1 MRNIKRAPVTTY
13 SEISQTSNVK
23 FSFVEDDEEQHSPV
37 ACRDFLN
44 DAVYKSLTGTEGFL
58 IYGFDSRLFDI
69 TTDKTRLL
77 LTGPRDELL
86 NVYWNYDY
94 YWEDASKTLGISCEW
109 VNDEDALYIEDTNVW
124 LKAPWGISLL
134 SHILRVFSYK
144 MNYSQSIADNVLRLL
159 PEACNEMN
167 YAHSIGEA
175 RYKTLME
182 NWKTLLNCVNEH
194 SPMGYHLDNTDKYFI
209 HNFSGIVS
217 VFGKNTIKGNPNEY
231 ALMLDALQGLK
242 GTKQCAA

>member
-1 MRNIKRAPVTTY
+1 M
-13 SEISQTSNVK
+13 
-23 FSFVEDDEEQHSPV
+23 
-37 ACRDFLN
+37 
-44 DAVYKSLTGTEGFL
+44 
-58 IYGFDSRLFDI
+58 
-69 TTDKTRLL
+69 L
-77 LTGPRDELL
+77 LTGPIDELQ
-86 NVYWNYDY
+86 NVYNNYHH
-94 YWEDASKTLGISCEW
+94 YWGVATEILDISCEW
-109 VNDEDALYIEDTNVW
+109 VNGGDALYIEDTDVW
-124 LKAPWGISLL
+124 LKAPWGISLF

-144 MNYSQSIADNVLRLL
+144 MYHTESIEDNALRLL

-167 YAHSIGEA
+167 YAHSIGED

-194 SPMGYHLDNTDKYFI
+194 PPMGYHLNNTDKYFI

-217 VFGKNTIKGNPNEY
+217 VFGKSPIKNNPNDY